1 MTSLVIPLEDLEIPT
16 LEAARASTKSRE
28 FKEVVLAPGDQSN
41 IARIGADLD
50 PK

>member
-1 MTSLVIPLEDLEIPT
+1 MTSQVIPLEDQEIPT

-28 FKEVVLAPGDQSN
+28 FKEVVLIPSDQSKTTQ
-41 IARIGADLD
+41 IRADLD